1 MRNIILFSLFIL
13 VVAVAVPQ
21 RFIKA
26 NDSVQKVSADV
37 YRAQPQQAGP
47 RSLTLHRRGNG
58 HFETDAV
65 VNGRHVQFLV
75 DTGASVVVLRE
86 SEAARLGIRPTAGD
100 YRARV
105 STANGVTLAA
115 PADLNEIEIGR
126 LKVQHVD
133 ALILPDHALSHNL
146 LGMSFLSRVNF
157 EHKNGRLILT
167 Q

>member
-1 MRNIILFSLFIL
+1 MRNIVLFSLFIL

-21 RFIKA
+21 RFMKA
-26 NDSVQKVSADV
+26 NDPVPAVSAGA
-37 YRAQPQQAGP
+37 YRAQPQQTGP

-86 SEAARLGIRPTAGD
+86 SEAARLGIRPTRRD
-100 YRARV
+100 YRAHI
-105 STANGVTLAA
+105 STANGIALAA
-115 PADLNEIEIGR
+115 PADLNEVEIGR
-126 LKVQHVD
+126 LKVRHVA
-133 ALILPDHALSHNL
+133 ALILPDHALSQNL
-146 LGMSFLSRVNF
+146 LGMSFLSRVGF
-157 EHKNGRLILT
+157 EHRNGRLILE

>member
-1 MRNIILFSLFIL
+1 MRMIILISLFVL
-13 VVAVAVPQ
+13 GAAVMVPQ
-21 RFIKA
+21 HLMRA
-26 NDSVQKVSADV
+26 NGSAPKVSTDA
-37 YRAQPQQAGP
+37 YRAQPQQTGP

-58 HFETDAV
+58 HFESDAV

-75 DTGASVVVLRE
+75 DTGASDVVLRE
-86 SEAARLGIRPTAGD
+86 SEAARLGIRLSRRD

-105 STANGVTLAA
+105 STANGIALAA
-115 PADLNEIEIGR
+115 RTDLDQVELGR
-126 LKVQHVD
+126 LKVRHVS
-133 ALILPDHALSHNL
+133 ALILPDRALSHNL

>member
-1 MRNIILFSLFIL
+1 MRMIILISLFVL
-13 VVAVAVPQ
+13 GAAVMVPQ
-21 RFIKA
+21 HLMRA
-26 NDSVQKVSADV
+26 NGPVPTVSTDA
-37 YRAQPQQAGP
+37 YRAQPQQTGP

-58 HFETDAV
+58 HFESDAV

-75 DTGASVVVLRE
+75 DTGASDVVLRE
-86 SEAARLGIRPTAGD
+86 SEAARLGIRLSRHD

-105 STANGVTLAA
+105 STANGIALAA
-115 PADLNEIEIGR
+115 RTDLDQVELGR
-126 LKVQHVD
+126 LKVRHVS
-133 ALILPDHALSHNL
+133 ALILPDRALSHNL

>member
-13 VVAVAVPQ
+13 AVAIAVPQ
-21 RFIKA
+21 RFMKA
-26 NDSVQKVSADV
+26 NDSVPKVSADV
-37 YRAQPQQAGP
+37 YRARRQQTGP

-65 VNGRHVQFLV
+65 VNGRHLQFLV
-75 DTGASVVVLRE
+75 DTGASVMVLRE
-86 SEAARLGIRPTAGD
+86 SEAARLGIRPTRRD
-100 YRARV
+100 YRVRI
-105 STANGVTLAA
+105 STANGVALAA
-115 PADLNEIEIGR
+115 PADLNEVEIGR
-126 LKVQHVD
+126 PKVRHVA
-133 ALILPDHALSHNL
+133 ALILPDRALSHNL